1 MKIFDLSHL
10 INNETTIYPG
20 SVKPSI
26 KITGDIIE
34 NGYSEHE
41 LTLGTHTGTHVDAP
55 SHMILNGKSLDQ
67 LPFQKYIGKAI
78 VIPCKGRKEIDV
90 TYLETFKEKI
100 SQVNYILFYTGWDKN
115 WKSSDYLGDYPTL
128 TPEATQW
135 LTDFNLD
142 GLGFDVI
149 SVDKVKVTYQINH
162 HTLLKHEILIIEN
175 LTQLD
180 QLPSDIF
187 TFQCI
192 PLKIENA
199 DGSPI
204 RAIAIVND

>member
-1 MKIFDLSHL
+1 MKIIDLSHPL
-10 INNETTIYPG
+10 NNETTIYPG
-20 SVKPSI
+20 SVKPFI
-26 KITGDIIE
+26 KTTGNIIE

-67 LPFQKYIGKAI
+67 LPIQKFIGKAI

-90 TYLETFKEKI
+90 AYLDTFKEKI
-100 SQVNYILFYTGWDKN
+100 SQVNFVLFYTAWDKN
-115 WKSSDYLGDYPTL
+115 WKTSDYLGDYPTL
-128 TPEATQW
+128 TPEATNW

-149 SVDKVKVTYQINH
+149 SVDKVNVTDQVNH
-162 HTLLKHEILIIEN
+162 HIFLKHEILIIEN
-175 LTQLD
+175 LTKLD

-204 RAIAIVND
+204 RAIAILNE